1 MPLTATTTTIITHP
15 RCPSIH
21 STASA
26 RGACNRRG
34 RVSTPWAIWA
44 AAPSGRHI
52 SCRTGTVGWLHSV
65 SRGIPRACGDWLDA
79 FEGEPHPSLPTDPD
93 PCARGPRQSRRRHVP
108 PNGVHIGQC
117 SSWLAVH
124 GRLGQ
129 TASKNTAALSLFL
142 RVHPRRFPLQSPRRT
157 PWHTDTRS
165 SPSDT
170 AHPARALPS
179 RGVQTI
185 PSPLPSPHPPATS
198 ARELLRHNLRA
209 RASTPTR
216 LPRSAAPC
224 AHSPI
229 CLPYVAHTSYN
240 VHTYVPAPRGAHNAP
255 ASTAACPFHMPPP
268 TGEIPVKRMH
278 SAHTAPARRPRGGRT
293 TPPAIARTV
302 RNRAGAICSG
312 RIAMFARPAPRA
324 A

>member
-1 MPLTATTTTIITHP
+1 MLVLA
-15 RCPSIH
+15 
-21 STASA
+21 
-26 RGACNRRG
+26 
-34 RVSTPWAIWA
+34 
-44 AAPSGRHI
+44 
-52 SCRTGTVGWLHSV
+52 
-65 SRGIPRACGDWLDA
+65 
-79 FEGEPHPSLPTDPD
+79 
-93 PCARGPRQSRRRHVP
+93 
-108 PNGVHIGQC
+108 C
-117 SSWLAVH
+117 SSWPPWPDCEQEYRRALAFPA
-124 GRLGQ
+124 RPP
-129 TASKNTAALSLFL
+129 SKISPAE
-142 RVHPRRFPLQSPRRT
+142 PRRT
-157 PWHTDTRS
+157 PWHTGPRS

-268 TGEIPVKRMH
+268 TGEIPVKRATSFPM
-278 SAHTAPARRPRGGRT
+278 RPFT
-293 TPPAIARTV
+293 LL
-302 RNRAGAICSG
+302 RACILDA
-312 RIAMFARPAPRA
+312 
-324 A
+324 